1 MQDEAGKRA
10 RSAPE
15 LSGGPIDTSKGG
27 GNSMSTKSLYLAA
40 TAIALLAATSAAAE
54 NPVVYDDWNSGNAG
68 AECAYIGNY
77 AYSYKFNEGD
87 GEGSEG
93 APNETETAEFYDLDG
108 NLVHS
113 NSITISNSNG
123 NVFDWSSN
131 PNGIGAVIVKAG
143 TGANV
148 WFYDPQERSDVGLYA
163 YENRQISH
171 VTFCWNLD
179 YTSPEAEWC
188 SPGYWRQ
195 VHHLDSWE
203 ATEYSPEDNFYLAI
217 GYYPDRTRQ
226 GVRDSAP
233 TDPTLWQVLQAPQ
246 WYGGDAFNAVGDLLS
261 TAHPDVNFEGE
272 RAEDSCPLN

>member
-1 MQDEAGKRA
+1 MPDEAGKRA

-15 LSGGPIDTSKGG
+15 LSGGAIDTSKGG

-54 NPVVYDDWNSGNAG
+54 NPVVYDNWTSGNSG

-77 AYSYKFNEGD
+77 AYSYKFNEGS
-87 GEGSEG
+87 GEG
-93 APNETETAEFYDLDG
+93 APNGTETAAFSD
-108 NLVHS
+108 HS

-123 NVFDWSSN
+123 NVFDWSSS

-148 WFYDPQERSDVGLYA
+148 WFYDPQVRSDIGLYA

-179 YTSPEAEWC
+179 YTPPGAEWC

-195 VHHLDSWE
+195 AHHLDSWE
-203 ATEYSPEDNFYLAI
+203 ATGYSPDDLFSVEI
-217 GYYPDRTRQ
+217 GYTPVRTRQ
-226 GVRDSAP
+226 GERERAES
-233 TDPTLWQVLQAPQ
+233 DPTLWQVLQAPQ

-261 TAHPDVNFEGE
+261 QAHPEVNFGGE
-272 RAEDSCPLN
+272 RVEDSCPLN